1 LKEREH
7 GCKISRLLLIKKGPL
22 LHFGR
27 LIKTLNTAIERD
39 INRQLAKFD
48 LTGTQGTII
57 GFLRHNQD
65 REICQKNLEQEFAL
79 SHPTMSSI
87 LTRMESKGLIGTA
100 PLPKDKRYKKVF
112 LTEKGLALDKEIA
125 ASIDKYEAKMCTGL
139 SEEQQIEIKAYLNV
153 LIKNLMD

>member
-1 LKEREH
+1 M
-7 GCKISRLLLIKKGPL
+7 
-22 LHFGR
+22 HFGR

-48 LTGTQGTII
+48 LTGTQGIII

-65 REICQKNLEQEFAL
+65 KEICQKNLEQEFAL

-87 LTRMESKGLIGTA
+87 LTRMENKGLIGTA

-125 ASIDKYEAKMCTGL
+125 NSIDIFEEKMCTGL
-139 SEEQQIEIKAYLNV
+139 SEEQQIQIKSYLNL
-153 LIKNLMD
+153 LIKNITD